1 MEDAAYAIVLAAGS
15 ASRYGSTKQ
24 LAKIDG
30 SSLVARTI
38 AAAND
43 ALGGR
48 TVVVLGHDAAAI
60 ADEIQEMAGFVVVNE
75 RFEDGLGTSIARAI
89 KAVRHVASAAVVMLA
104 DQPGITASHIS
115 GLVEAWGGRASAIV
129 ATEFGETQGPPA
141 LFAAD
146 CFDDLETLRGDAGGK
161 HLFAD
166 ERFDVTSIVFEPAA
180 LDIDTPDD
188 LASF

>member
-48 TVVVLGHDAAAI
+48 TVVVLGHDAADI
-60 ADEIQEMAGFVVVNE
+60 ADEIQEMAGFVVINE

-104 DQPGITASHIS
+104 DQPGITA
-115 GLVEAWGGRASAIV
+115 
-129 ATEFGETQGPPA
+129 
-141 LFAAD
+141 
-146 CFDDLETLRGDAGGK
+146 
-161 HLFAD
+161 
-166 ERFDVTSIVFEPAA
+166 
-180 LDIDTPDD
+180 
-188 LASF
+188 